1 MIQSENIVD
10 VLSALVEVQN
20 ELPTFPKGKKAFNY
34 KYTELDTIVSG
45 IKPIMHKYG
54 LAFMQSVSGGEND
67 TPMTIT
73 TRIFSKTG
81 QYIED
86 SVVLPK
92 VTLKGSNPVQ
102 EVGSAIT
109 YMKRYCLTAM
119 LGITSDEDIDANVFD
134 RNVQQQQKA
143 EKQQATTPTQPQQQ
157 PQQKPKTIYADG
169 REATAEQEARLH
181 ELVCAKRNDG
191 IAVFTKDEMLMY
203 LGFAK
208 EKTAQQLIE
217 YIENALRNRRAD
229 APELP
234 ENKIRR

>member
-10 VLSALVEVQN
+10 VLGALVEVQN
-20 ELPTFPKGKKAFNY
+20 ELPTFPKNKKAFNY

-45 IKPIMHKYG
+45 IKPVMHKYG
-54 LAFMQSVSGGEND
+54 LAFMQSVAGGEND

-73 TRIFSKTG
+73 TRIFSKSG

-92 VTLKGSNPVQ
+92 ITMKGSNPVQ
-102 EVGSAIT
+102 EVGSAIS

-119 LGITSDEDIDANVFD
+119 LGITSDEDIDAATFD

-143 EKQQATTPTQPQQQ
+143 EKQQTTAP
-157 PQQKPKTIYADG
+157 QKPETLYADG
-169 REATAEQEARLH
+169 NPATDEQRAQLRALKNAKNLSGK
-181 ELVCAKRNDG
+181 EL
-191 IAVFTKDEMLMY
+191 FSPDEFNSYM
-203 LGFAK
+203 K
-208 EKTAQQLIE
+208 QHTEKTAVQMIAMIE
-217 YIENALRNRRAD
+217 GYLRNRRAD

-234 ENKIRR
+234 ENRR